1 MPRKPKQAVSE
12 QEADSSKEESASP
25 VSENNENQEV
35 ENSNIEESPSSGS
48 PKKETDSKE
57 ITHSQGIQEVK
68 AGDLAQ
74 MTSGLPEPNQN
85 AIDAEQAKS
94 AKVNGES
101 SGPKKGS
108 GRMSKNGK
116 EEFDPDFH
124 ASDKDGNP
132 IPTKAGGFRKKPGR
146 KSSRLES
153 RKADQAKTEQKEET
167 ENREALVQSSAFAAS
182 QATQFALGLAL
193 SMKADKDEQ
202 KALFES
208 YREYYDFAGPSKMP
222 PWLAPVL
229 VTGSIIANH
238 VEDEAPKTR
247 IEKIK
252 EWVGIRWHRLRNRKE
267 KKQREDSK

>member
-1 MPRKPKQAVSE
+1 MTRKPKQEVSE
-12 QEADSSKEESASP
+12 KEVDSSQEESASP
-25 VSENNENQEV
+25 VSESESQPKA
-35 ENSNIEESPSSGS
+35 EETPKEDSCSS
-48 PKKETDSKE
+48 PKKESDSKE
-57 ITHSQGIQEVK
+57 VPQSNGVVEVK
-68 AGDLAQ
+68 AGDLAS

-85 AIDAEQAKS
+85 AIDAERAKK
-94 AKVNGES
+94 AKLEGA

-153 RKADQAKTEQKEET
+153 RKSDQQEAKQVEET
-167 ENREALVQSSAFAAS
+167 ENREALVQSSAFAAT
-182 QATQFALGLAL
+182 QATSFAVGLAL
-193 SMKADKDEQ
+193 AIKPDKDEQ

-208 YREYYDFAGPSKMP
+208 YKEYYDYAGPSKMP

-238 VEDEAPKTR
+238 IEEEAPKSR
-247 IEKIK
+247 IEKAK
-252 EWVGIRWHRLRNRKE
+252 EWIGIRWHRLRNRKE